1 MPYNTIATSP
11 ALAKPESGRQ
21 LHLWAACLLALFSSA
36 AAQNYPLKTV
46 RIVSSGPGGSAD
58 FAARLIAQEI
68 TPALGQRVIVENRP
82 SGVIPADVVARSA
95 PDGHTLLVASS
106 VLWIVPLLQSAP
118 FDAVRDFAPVSML
131 SRIPNMIVVHPSLPV
146 KSVRDLIALGK
157 ARPGVI
163 NYAST
168 SVGGSTHLAAE
179 YFKLLAGV
187 DMLRINY
194 KGTGPALNALMAGEV
209 QAMFPT
215 AGSTSGHVKSGRLR
229 ALAVG
234 SAQPSALLPGVPT
247 IAATGLP
254 GYESVAMYGMF
265 APAKTPAPAIRRLNE
280 DISRLLWA
288 PDLMEKLLN
297 AGTEPGGGAPDQF
310 ANIIKAE
317 MTRLGKLIRNV
328 GIRDK

>member
-21 LHLWAACLLALFSSA
+21 LHLWAACLLALVSSA

-68 TPALGQRVIVENRP
+68 TPALGQQVIVENRP

-118 FDAVRDFAPVSML
+118 FDAVRDFAPVSMP
-131 SRIPNMIVVHPSLPV
+131 SRIPNMIVVHPSLAV

-157 ARPGVI
+157 ARPGEL
-163 NYAST
+163 NYGSGTSGSST
-168 SVGGSTHLAAE
+168 QLAAE
-179 YFKLLAGV
+179 LFKAMAGV
-187 DMLRINY
+187 EIVRVPY
-194 KGTGPALNALMAGEV
+194 KGTGPALLGLLGGQV
-209 QAMFPT
+209 QLMFPNAPAVT
-215 AGSTSGHVKSGRLR
+215 PHIKSGKLR
-229 ALAVG
+229 AVAVT
-234 SAQPSALLPGVPT
+234 SSVPSPLVPGIPT
-247 IAATGLP
+247 IAASGVP
-254 GYESVAMYGMF
+254 GYESVSPFGML